1 MRTTDLWRSSLGGLW
16 RQKART
22 ALTLLGVAVGSC
34 ALAFSL
40 SLGLGLRSLIDNE
53 FRSRDD
59 FWWVTV
65 FPANRGYRV
74 TPEAEIPADEIAVAG
89 DMPEERRQRLR
100 KKRIEYYRATHPP
113 KDVRLLSAEDVER
126 LKQLP
131 DVDDVRVSRQSSAR
145 IEIDDALDTSM
156 VYAGRMEIFDPKLA
170 DRLATGRLAQ
180 TEKEIVLTESQLYLL
195 GWETE
200 AEQRGAIGKPVKLT
214 IGTDNFQKSAAL
226 AGLLT
231 AGSGEVKEQID
242 GAQAR
247 SFAKILEQLP
257 NKLGQFELT
266 PAERD
271 AVKKA
276 MERPRGPAKAAP
288 AATAEFQLVGIVRDV
303 TDAES
308 VEGFPNSF
316 VMRGQY
322 FSAFVTE
329 AGGLRLFDQFQT
341 PEAIG
346 YREAMVKVRPG
357 GDLPGVVDGVQ
368 TLGFESYNGLKF
380 YRNVKREVTM
390 IAAGLNLFALISLLV
405 ASIGITN
412 TLVTS
417 VLERTREI
425 GIWKAL
431 GARDSQILLLFLIE
445 GTALGLF
452 GGVCGLV
459 LAWILSIPGDGF
471 VRGLIQQQSHEA
483 LLSTSVFEFPA
494 WLCLSTVGFAVLMTT
509 LAALYPARRASRVQP
524 VEALR
529 YE

>member
-40 SLGLGLRSLIDNE
+40 SLGLGLRALIDNE

-65 FPANRGYRV
+65 FPENRGYQSL
-74 TPEAEIPADEIAVAG
+74 PEAEIPVDDINVIG

-100 KKRIEYYRATHPP
+100 KKRIEFYRATHPP
-113 KDVRLLSAEDVER
+113 QDVRLLTDDDVDR
-126 LKQLP
+126 LKRLP

-145 IEIDDALDTSM
+145 IEIDDAINLS
-156 VYAGRMEIFDPKLA
+156 VIHAGRLEIFDPPLSQRLAAGKLA
-170 DRLATGRLAQ
+170 E
-180 TEKEIVLTESQLYLL
+180 TENEIVLTEFQLYEL
-195 GWETE
+195 GLKTE
-200 AEQRGAIGKPVKLT
+200 AEQLAALGKAVKLT
-214 IGTDNFQKSAAL
+214 MGSDSIAKSATL

-231 AGSGEVKEQID
+231 AGGGEAKEPID
-242 GAQAR
+242 AAQAR

-257 NKLGQFELT
+257 KKLEQFELSRT
-266 PAERD
+266 ERD

-276 MERPRGPAKAAP
+276 MERPRNPTKTPGVANG
-288 AATAEFQLVGIVRDV
+288 EFKLVGVLRDLI
-303 TDAES
+303 APEKNH
-308 VEGFPNSF
+308 GFPSPF
-316 VMRGQY
+316 AMRGQHY
-322 FSAFVTE
+322 SAFLTD
-329 AGGLRLFDQFQT
+329 AGGMRLFGQLKT
-341 PEAIG
+341 PESSG

-357 GDLPGVVDGVQ
+357 GDLPAVVEGIQ
-368 TLGFESYNGLKF
+368 SLGYDSYNGLKF

-431 GARDSQILLLFLIE
+431 GARDSEILKLFLIE

-452 GGVCGLV
+452 GGAIGLL
-459 LAWILSIPGDGF
+459 LAWVLSIPGDGF

-494 WLCLSTVGFAVLMTT
+494 WLCFSTVGFAVLMTT